1 MANSHP
7 YCMGCMNPLPEGRTE
22 CGICGYPVG
31 KQNPPMYLPTG
42 TILSDRY
49 LVGRLL
55 DAGGD
60 AARYIGFD
68 QVSKAPILI
77 REFFPDT
84 LCTREENGELQIL
97 GGCENTFAEY
107 LEKFRSHARGLAR
120 MRDLPAL
127 IPLYDIFEQNHTAY
141 TVSEYGEGVSLETR
155 LAQMGGRMRWE
166 EARPLFMAL
175 MTSLNSLHAAGILH
189 LGICPENI
197 LVGTD
202 GKLHLSGFA
211 IEEARHVSTDL
222 KPQLFA
228 GYSAPEQYGFN
239 QDCTAAADVYGLA
252 ATIFRTLTGNPPPE
266 GPSRSRT
273 SSDLF
278 VPSDV
283 AETLP
288 ENVAAALF
296 NALQVDVDKRTASI
310 AAFRDQLSAAPA
322 VSALLQDE
330 RRAPEPEEEE
340 PAPEEPKKKNKS
352 TKYAV
357 LIVVAV
363 FVVLVLIAGG
373 VLLALYPTLFGS
385 EPVSSDNSIPFAEF
399 ISSAPVY
406 SDASQLERQF
416 AVEDLIDK
424 NYYEI
429 KDNTFN
435 GDMKVELQ
443 FMMFSDKARGTILDQ
458 EPKPQASAA
467 AGTTIKVVISAGSDK
482 VAVPDVAGWHQ
493 DQAKQLLEALGF
505 QVEVDMIN
513 VSDYERGYVQETDP
527 SAGTERTYG
536 DTITLRVS
544 NVEPTTAPPETT
556 TQPTQATEPTVPW
569 NGGTY
574 DPFDPNTPLY

>member
-1 MANSHP
+1 MANSYP
-7 YCMGCMNPLPEGRTE
+7 YCMGCMNPLPEGRTA

-31 KQNPPMYLPTG
+31 KQNPPLYLPTG
-42 TILSDRY
+42 TVLSDRY

-55 DAGGD
+55 EAGGD
-60 AARYIGFD
+60 AAIYIGLD
-68 QVSKAPILI
+68 QVSKSPILI
-77 REFFPDT
+77 REFLPDT
-84 LCTREENGELQIL
+84 LCTRDENGELQIL
-97 GGCENTFAEY
+97 GGCENTFGEY

-127 IPLYDIFEQNHTAY
+127 IPLYDIFDQNNTAY
-141 TVSEYGEGVSLETR
+141 TVSEFCEGVSLETR
-155 LAQMGGRMRWE
+155 LAQAGGRMRWE
-166 EARPLFMAL
+166 EARPLFMTL
-175 MTSLNSLHAAGILH
+175 MTSLSSLHSAGILH

-197 LVGTD
+197 LIGAD
-202 GKLHLSGFA
+202 GKFHLRGFS

-222 KPQLFA
+222 KPQLLA

-239 QDCTAAADVYGLA
+239 QNCTAASDVYGLA

-266 GPSRSRT
+266 GPSRSRN
-273 SSDLF
+273 SSDLL
-278 VPSDV
+278 VPSEV

-296 NALQVDVDKRTASI
+296 NALQVDVDKRTPSI

-330 RRAPEPEEEE
+330 KNAPAATEPEPEDE
-340 PAPEEPKKKNKS
+340 PEEPKPKAKNKT

-357 LIVVAV
+357 LIVVSV
-363 FVVLVLIAGG
+363 FVVLVLVAGG

-385 EPVSSDNSIPFAEF
+385 DPVSSDVPASLPDFT
-399 ISSAPVY
+399 SSEPVY
-406 SDASQLERQF
+406 SDAEPIERQY
-416 AVEDLIDK
+416 AVDDLTGK

-429 KDNTFN
+429 KDQTFN

-443 FMMFSDKARGTILDQ
+443 YMAFSDKAKGTILDQ
-458 EPKPQASAA
+458 DPKPQASAEKD
-467 AGTTIKVVISAGSDK
+467 TVIKVVISAGPEQ
-482 VAVPDVAGWHQ
+482 VAVPDLAGWHQ

-505 QVEVDMIN
+505 KVDVVLVN

-527 SAGTERTYG
+527 SAGTQRAYG

-544 NVEPTTAPPETT
+544 NVEPTTAPP
-556 TQPTQATEPTVPW
+556 PTTEPTEPVDPYAP
-569 NGGTY
+569 Y
-574 DPFDPNTPLY
+574 DPYTQY